1 VSLNRLSRL
10 ALICTG
16 CAIAIIAGSILTLFL
31 ALAVSND
38 GEIRKS
44 LDEAFRRG
52 VLTEEFIPVSPY
64 GHAAHTYDMYTEC
77 VALGTNFMNPGTD
90 IVQRIAASPTLA
102 IFGKPCEKLHAA
114 VESGDAPLEES
125 YLRFWHGYQVYMR
138 PVLSHLSVEK
148 YRQITA
154 VLLLAVMAFFAS
166 MLARTFGVAA
176 WPAALLPFFLIG
188 DFLSVPIITSHA
200 VSLIWI
206 FLSVAL
212 VQVLLERYRDARQW
226 LLPAFVFSAG
236 MVTNFVSFLTN
247 PPLAPALIG
256 FLVIAH
262 GTGGSRRQAVGSTV
276 YAFGMIALWYLGYG
290 IEWAA
295 KWLLAAVVMGPDV
308 VINDI
313 LGRIDLYEV
322 DKAKMGAGLFEATIR
337 NLAPNPPF
345 AAAIV
350 LSVLAAGGM
359 IAFAAIRRRISR
371 QQVVDFALM
380 MTPLISIIAWI
391 ELNASHS
398 LIHTG
403 FVSRSMLLFS
413 VLPLLAALL
422 TLKRSDPRAVAEP
435 V

>member
-1 VSLNRLSRL
+1 
-10 ALICTG
+10 
-16 CAIAIIAGSILTLFL
+16 
-31 ALAVSND
+31 
-38 GEIRKS
+38 
-44 LDEAFRRG
+44 
-52 VLTEEFIPVSPY
+52 
-64 GHAAHTYDMYTEC
+64 
-77 VALGTNFMNPGTD
+77 
-90 IVQRIAASPTLA
+90 
-102 IFGKPCEKLHAA
+102 
-114 VESGDAPLEES
+114 
-125 YLRFWHGYQVYMR
+125 
-138 PVLSHLSVEK
+138 
-148 YRQITA
+148 
-154 VLLLAVMAFFAS
+154 
-166 MLARTFGVAA
+166 
-176 WPAALLPFFLIG
+176 
-188 DFLSVPIITSHA
+188 
-200 VSLIWI
+200 
-206 FLSVAL
+206 
-212 VQVLLERYRDARQW
+212 
-226 LLPAFVFSAG
+226 

-435 V
+435 